1 MYREYFDGIRRK
13 TAGKV
18 EAQDADFSWIYEMV
32 GFLGLSLPDVLR
44 MTIPEI
50 LLAVK
55 GKQRSLGV
63 DPDAGSD
70 ACTRAEYEEMK
81 ARHG

>member
-1 MYREYFDGIRRK
+1 
-13 TAGKV
+13 
-18 EAQDADFSWIYEMV
+18 MV